1 MPRKRGQPWP
11 EKRKEHAA
19 TFLTDDN
26 GYMLISGGY
35 SEVKDSKIYYD
46 MRELTSMT
54 WKKTILIL
62 LFLWNDVKI

>member
-1 MPRKRGQPWP
+1 MPLKPGQPWP

-35 SEVKDSKIYYD
+35 SEVNGADIFYD
-46 MRELTSMT
+46 DMWLLEITSMT
-54 WKKTILIL
+54 WKK
-62 LFLWNDVKI
+62 VKLS